1 LPFLKRHI
9 LSLALLAQAGLLCFH
24 IDLLPIWGD
33 ERYTLET
40 ARLPPARIL
49 EALRVDVHPPLYYF
63 LVKGWLKLP
72 LPGAELARARELSL
86 LFALLATVA
95 VYRLWL
101 ANIRFRDRCLF
112 LGLWVGSPFLLLY
125 ARMARSY
132 TLQLLLAVIAIRTA
146 RDWLRSP
153 RNARATARYI
163 FAAVALLYTHYLP
176 GLAVVTGTALVGL
189 CRRQWRQLL
198 ALPAIALAY
207 APWLRT
213 LIETSGMVARGQ
225 PYQVSGNV
233 LIAAAVRV
241 AYTFTAFNF
250 GESIPPWG
258 ILLAAGVSP
267 ALLWALWKAW
277 RRTDRVPLLFLAV
290 AGIAYFGASAWVT
303 FAFLGARL
311 LFLLPF
317 YYLFLLRGLDTRR
330 IAGLAAY
337 AALVIVAC
345 GGLGSY
351 YRKRDFLNKGYLV
364 DYAAIAGR
372 VAARSRGEPALVLL
386 DSHVSD
392 AGYALHEAGFRGRV
406 EILNDAKNFD
416 QALAEI
422 RHHHPSLVWYIRYG
436 RDLTPA
442 GLHHHLE
449 AEVSREYTVER
460 HGAVPFSWIDRKA
473 MQWLRMAE
481 QPAYLVEVLEM
492 RPRGPQERGK
502 RSLERGYPSTG
513 AWKGPLHLISNA
525 PKSPPGPCGCEPG
538 EI

>member
-9 LSLALLAQAGLLCFH
+9 LWLALLAQAGLLCFH

-40 ARLPPARIL
+40 ARLPPWRIL
-49 EALRVDVHPPLYYF
+49 EALRADVHPPLYYF

-72 LPGAELARARELSL
+72 LPGSELARARALSV

-101 ANIRFRDRCLF
+101 GNSSFGDRCLF

-146 RDWLRSP
+146 RDWLRWP
-153 RNARATARYI
+153 HNARAAARYVL
-163 FAAVALLYTHYLP
+163 AAVILLYTHYLP

-189 CRRQWRQLL
+189 CRRQWKQLL
-198 ALPAIALAY
+198 PLAAIALAY

-225 PYQVSGNV
+225 PYQVSGNIFV
-233 LIAAAVRV
+233 ATAVRV
-241 AYTFTAFNF
+241 AYTFAAFNF
-250 GESIPPWG
+250 GESIPLWG
-258 ILLAAGVSP
+258 IILAAGVSP

-277 RRTDRVPLLFLAV
+277 RRMNRVPLLFLAV
-290 AGIAYFGASAWVT
+290 GGIAYFGASAWVT
-303 FAFLGARL
+303 FAFVGARL

-330 IAGLAAY
+330 TAGLAAY

-351 YRKRDFLNKGYLV
+351 HGKRDFLNKGYLV

-372 VAARSRGEPALVLL
+372 VAARSGGEPALVLL

-392 AGYALHEAGFRGRV
+392 AGYALHEAGFRGRI
-406 EILNDAKNFD
+406 EILNSAENFD
-416 QALAEI
+416 RALAEI
-422 RHHHPSLVWYIRYG
+422 HHHRPPLVWYIRYG
-436 RDLTPA
+436 RDLTPS

-460 HGAVPFSWIDRKA
+460 SGAVPFSWIDRKV
-473 MQWLRMAE
+473 MEWLRMPE

-492 RPRGPQERGK
+492 RRRETQEH
-502 RSLERGYPSTG
+502 E
-513 AWKGPLHLISNA
+513 NA
-525 PKSPPGPCGCEPG
+525 GRQTG